1 MKYPKRNLSDR
12 KVKMIVD
19 EIRIEK
25 NEMINMKTVAT
36 RLLILVGILQACTGD
51 QAPAPD
57 PQQPM
62 ESVSLVLY
70 YSDGDFDLKITGEM
84 ALLNT
89 GELVTVQRNVI
100 RPDGAL
106 LTGDWNGKFLTALNA
121 PPSGGTLE
129 LKLNRTSGLLCNRDR
144 CAYIYAI
151 CPALVLRKAE
161 AKCQSYQRK

>member
-70 YSDGDFDLKITGEM
+70 YSDGDFDVKTTGEK

-89 GELVTVQRNVI
+89 GELVTVQRRVI
-100 RPDGAL
+100 RPDGVL
-106 LTGDWNGKFLTALNA
+106 LTGDWNGKFLNAINA
-121 PPSGGTLE
+121 PPSDGTLE
-129 LKLNRTSGLLCNRDR
+129 LKLDRANGMLCNRDR
-144 CAYIYAI
+144 CAYVYAI
-151 CPALVLRKAE
+151 CPAFDLLKAGT
-161 AKCQSYQRK
+161 KCHSYRTK